1 MNKNRIKDNTYVNDI
16 VDKVECILEIYLLT
30 IIYYNIWRNDYN
42 AALFPDFAHRGRYV
56 LMGLY
61 ALLLIISF
69 VWTEGFQW
77 GYLKRTDVVIS
88 QWVSITVT
96 NFITYWQLSLIA
108 NGMIPISPMLV
119 LTVLQFAV
127 SLIAA
132 YLFDTIYMKLHS
144 KRQMVMVYGTEN
156 ALKLKFKAN
165 RRLSNYDIV
174 KVISIE
180 EDFDSILKQIEAFDA
195 VIINDLPGKHRNNI
209 LKHCYWKGIDAY
221 VVPKVSDIIIR
232 GAEDFTLLDTP
243 IVVSHG
249 KGLTLTQRMV
259 KRTMDIVLT
268 LIAMV
273 PASIIMI
280 ITAIAIKLD
289 DGGPVFFTQDRV
301 TRNGK
306 IFKVIKFRS
315 MIVNADNIV
324 QKKAA
329 VDGDPRITRVGRFI
343 RPTRI
348 DELPQLFNILKGD
361 MSIVGPRPER
371 VEHVKKYSEEV
382 RQWDFREK
390 VKAGLT
396 GYAQIY
402 GRYNTTAYDKLRLD
416 LIYIENY
423 SVVLDIKLIFRTIR
437 VLFQKESTEGF
448 DKAEEIEMLA
458 EQELMRLKN
467 DIKDDD

>member
-1 MNKNRIKDNTYVNDI
+1 MNSTKIKDNSYVNDV
-16 VDKVECILEIYLLT
+16 VDKLECILEITLLT
-30 IIYYNIWRNDYN
+30 IIYYNIWRNEYDAN
-42 AALFPDFAHRGRYV
+42 LFPDFEHRGRYV
-56 LMGLY
+56 VMGLY
-61 ALLLIISF
+61 ALILIISF
-69 VWTEGFQW
+69 IWTEGFLW

-88 QWVSITVT
+88 QWVSIFIV

-108 NGMIPISPMLV
+108 NGMIPISPMLM
-119 LTVLQFAV
+119 LCVLQFCVA
-127 SLIAA
+127 LIAA
-132 YLFDTIYMKLHS
+132 YLFDTIYVMLNS
-144 KRQMVMVYGTEN
+144 RRQMVMVYGTEN

-165 RRLSNYDIV
+165 KRLSRYRIT

-180 EDFDSILKQIEAFDA
+180 EDFDSILKQIEEFDA

-221 VVPKVSDIIIR
+221 IVPKISDIIIR

-259 KRTMDIVLT
+259 KRTMDIVLC
-268 LIAMV
+268 LIALI
-273 PASIIMI
+273 PGSIIMI

-301 TRNGK
+301 TRDGK

-315 MIVNADNIV
+315 MIVNADEV
-324 QKKAA
+324 VKKKAA
-329 VDGDPRITRVGRFI
+329 VDGDPRITKVGRFI

-371 VEHVKKYSEEV
+371 VEHVRKYSQEV
-382 RQWDFREK
+382 RQWDYREK

-423 SVVLDIKLIFRTIR
+423 SVVLDLKLIFRTIR

-448 DKAEEIEMLA
+448 DKAEELEMLT
-458 EQELMRLKN
+458 EQELQRLKY